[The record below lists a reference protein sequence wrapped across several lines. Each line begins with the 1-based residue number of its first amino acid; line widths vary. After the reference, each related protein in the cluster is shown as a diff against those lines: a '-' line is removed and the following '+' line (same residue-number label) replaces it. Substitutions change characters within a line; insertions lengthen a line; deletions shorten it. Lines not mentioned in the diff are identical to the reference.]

1 MKIVRN
7 ILAVV
12 IGWAV
17 ASVVNMGLLKL
28 GHSVIALP
36 PGADVSTM
44 ENLRVAMQS
53 FGPEQYI
60 FPFLAHAVG
69 ALVGAFV
76 AALIAASH
84 KMLFAMV
91 IGFLG
96 LLGGIAAGIWL
107 GAPLWF
113 DAIDFI
119 FAYIPMAWIGGK
131 LGGAGLATNRG
142 RH

>member
-17 ASVVNMGLLKL
+17 SGVVNMALIKL

-60 FPFLAHAVG
+60 FPFVAHAVG

-84 KMLFAMV
+84 KTVFAMV
-91 IGFLG
+91 IGILG

-113 DAIDFI
+113 DAIDFV
-119 FAYIPMAWIGGK
+119 FAYIPMAWLGAK
-131 LGGAGLATNRG
+131 LGGAGREAN
-142 RH
+142 

>member
-17 ASVVNMGLLKL
+17 SGLVNMALIKL

-36 PGADVSTM
+36 AGADVSTM

-53 FGPEQYI
+53 FGPEQYM

-76 AALIAASH
+76 AAVIAASH
-84 KMLFAMV
+84 KMIFAMV
-91 IGFLG
+91 IGILG
-96 LLGGIAAGIWL
+96 LVGGIAAGIWL

-113 DAIDFI
+113 DAVDFI
-119 FAYIPMAWIGGK
+119 FAYIPMAWIGAK
-131 LGGAGLATNRG
+131 LAGAGRAPNEG
-142 RH
+142 HH